1 VTSLGAWPCRASS
14 QSCPLAEPAVPHPCS
29 EEKAITSMP
38 DNSTDVAIIVGVDT
52 HKDIHVAVDIDTLGR
67 RQGQLAVS
75 ATAAGYQ
82 QLHRWALDLGPNQG
96 FGVEGTGSYGAGL
109 ARYLHNRGA
118 HVIEVNRPRQGPF
131 DPPLSGRA
139 STTKSPHALASRPDF
154 RAMFEPRAVG
164 VAVGPGQCLGS
175 RRTPPCAPNLSRRRI
190 PLREEPI
197 SSETQLLEGHPAA
210 SKSSLSISRS

>member
-1 VTSLGAWPCRASS
+1 M
-14 QSCPLAEPAVPHPCS
+14 PHPCS

-52 HKDIHVAVDIDTLGR
+52 HKDIHVAVAIDTLGR
-67 RQGQLAVS
+67 RQGQLAVC

-118 HVIEVNRPRQGPF
+118 HVIEVNRPDR
-131 DPPLSGRA
+131 DLSTHLSRAGR
-139 STTKSPHALASRPDF
+139 RPRSHPTRWR
-154 RAMFEPRAVG
+154 RARIS
-164 VAVGPGQCLGS
+164 GQC
-175 RRTPPCAPNLSRRRI
+175 
-190 PLREEPI
+190 
-197 SSETQLLEGHPAA
+197 SSHA
-210 SKSSLSISRS
+210 RSG